1 MPNSWPSRLRRALRT
16 TGLVAMPDG
25 AMISFT
31 QGGNLYYDSA
41 DGAPTLV
48 TRQDGTTALEETSDA
63 EDEEPLQHAGTA
75 GTAGYTVP
83 TSNAEDE
90 VQDVGGSA
98 PLQHAGT
105 DGYTV
110 STRRHRRHRGLHC
123 GSAPL
128 QLSGTPGYTVPTS
141 DAEDEDQ
148 DVDGSAPLQHAG
160 TETALPSSPATVFSP
175 ATTRDDT
182 PEPFITSSTPAL
194 FSVPA
199 ASSAS
204 DLGPVSSGTRSST
217 SAPVSSG
224 SSSSTSAP
232 VSSGSSSSTSAPA
245 SRQQDEGNRTHRG
258 AAAHLTLRLAH
269 STAARNAIL
278 GNAVSAG
285 MSLWLLEDVLVFHP
299 RSPPSCLRKTPGSKK
314 AFFLSK
320 TEQVK
325 ERWRCQA
332 EGCDAVRTVD
342 PNVTNVLHRH
352 YKMAHQQHPSPKTL
366 AS

>member
-1 MPNSWPSRLRRALRT
+1 
-16 TGLVAMPDG
+16 
-25 AMISFT
+25 
-31 QGGNLYYDSA
+31 
-41 DGAPTLV
+41 
-48 TRQDGTTALEETSDA
+48 
-63 EDEEPLQHAGTA
+63 
-75 GTAGYTVP
+75 YTVP

-194 FSVPA
+194 LSLGLPPTSPPPATHSATSTPTPA
-199 ASSAS
+199 A
-204 DLGPVSSGTRSST
+204 LSSGLLRRPHLAACLLRRLPATSVRSRAGP
-217 SAPVSSG
+217 APQPRHRSRAGPHPQPRRRSRG
-224 SSSSTSAP
+224 
-232 VSSGSSSSTSAPA
+232 GSSSSTSAPA

-278 GNAVSAG
+278 GNA
-285 MSLWLLEDVLVFHP
+285 
-299 RSPPSCLRKTPGSKK
+299 
-314 AFFLSK
+314 
-320 TEQVK
+320 
-325 ERWRCQA
+325 
-332 EGCDAVRTVD
+332 
-342 PNVTNVLHRH
+342 
-352 YKMAHQQHPSPKTL
+352 
-366 AS
+366 

>member
-1 MPNSWPSRLRRALRT
+1 
-16 TGLVAMPDG
+16 
-25 AMISFT
+25 
-31 QGGNLYYDSA
+31 
-41 DGAPTLV
+41 
-48 TRQDGTTALEETSDA
+48 

-98 PLQHAGT
+98 HLQHAGT

-194 FSVPA
+194 LSLGLPPTSPPPATHSATSTPTPAALSSVPA

-245 SRQQDEGNRTHRG
+245 SRQQDEGNRTHRR

-278 GNAVSAG
+278 GKAVSAG

>member
-1 MPNSWPSRLRRALRT
+1 ARIWQPQHHSTAEPPHSPSPFALIMPNSWPSRLRGALRT

-48 TRQDGTTALEETSDA
+48 TRQDGTSALEETSDA

-75 GTAGYTVP
+75 VTAGYTVP

-98 PLQHAGT
+98 HLQHAGT

-148 DVDGSAPLQHAG
+148 DVDDSAPLQHAG

-175 ATTRDDT
+175 A
-182 PEPFITSSTPAL
+182 
-194 FSVPA
+194 
-199 ASSAS
+199 
-204 DLGPVSSGTRSST
+204 
-217 SAPVSSG
+217 
-224 SSSSTSAP
+224 
-232 VSSGSSSSTSAPA
+232 
-245 SRQQDEGNRTHRG
+245 
-258 AAAHLTLRLAH
+258 
-269 STAARNAIL
+269 
-278 GNAVSAG
+278 
-285 MSLWLLEDVLVFHP
+285 
-299 RSPPSCLRKTPGSKK
+299 
-314 AFFLSK
+314 
-320 TEQVK
+320 
-325 ERWRCQA
+325 
-332 EGCDAVRTVD
+332 
-342 PNVTNVLHRH
+342 
-352 YKMAHQQHPSPKTL
+352 
-366 AS
+366 